1 LHRYTEFTGK
11 SVHATAAAGLKQNAA
26 PKRADPKRKKRGA
39 AAGTARGCSSA
50 SGAMR
55 SGCAHA
61 ACTVQRYNTRPK
73 TKQRE
78 PSCRCSAITRAAG
91 DADAAL
97 LKPTSTA
104 EKSEWRSA
112 SWALKH
118 YWYCTGTALRTASER
133 IRLSAACGADKRVCW
148 DALGTERKRQRAEAA
163 DS

>member
-1 LHRYTEFTGK
+1 
-11 SVHATAAAGLKQNAA
+11 
-26 PKRADPKRKKRGA
+26 
-39 AAGTARGCSSA
+39 
-50 SGAMR
+50 M
-55 SGCAHA
+55 
-61 ACTVQRYNTRPK
+61 QRYNTRPK

-78 PSCRCSAITRAAG
+78 PSCRCSAITLTRAVAPTAGAAG

-112 SWALKH
+112 SWALKY
-118 YWYCTGTALRTASER
+118 YWYCTGTALCTASER
-133 IRLSAACGADKRVCW
+133 ITLSVAYGADKHVCW